1 MVLASIRYS
10 RFLLGHVAN
19 SAGQAVEYN
28 DDVEALLRA
37 EQGAAGFTNALNTD
51 SVIYTVNAST
61 PFTRNVRVFGST
73 DVRIRWFDLSA
84 SVRSFSIDTADS
96 AVDITPISADGQ
108 VQIAGRT
115 NWAATLST
123 VADDDILENIL
134 PGEGLYSGILH
145 IVRSSGHLLTA
156 AVGFGGMA
164 LTHEDTGLET
174 VEISLYN
181 QSIFRPVWR

>member
-1 MVLASIRYS
+1 MVLASIRYTK
-10 RFLLGHVAN
+10 FLLGHVAN

-28 DDVEALLRA
+28 ANVEALLLA
-37 EQGAAGFTNALNTD
+37 EQTADGFANSLNTD
-51 SVIYTVNAST
+51 AIIYTVNATS
-61 PFTRNVRVFGST
+61 PFTRSLRIYSAT
-73 DVRIRWFDLSA
+73 DVPIRWFDLSA

-96 AVDITPISADGQ
+96 AVDITPISSDGQ
-108 VQIAGRT
+108 VQISGRT
-115 NWAATLST
+115 NWSCTLST
-123 VADDDILENIL
+123 VANDDILENIV
-134 PGEGLYSGILH
+134 PGQGLYTGVLH
-145 IVRSSGHLLTA
+145 VVRSSGHILTA

>member
-28 DDVEALLRA
+28 DDVESLLQA
-37 EQGAAGFTNALNTD
+37 EQGANGFANALNTD
-51 SVIYTVNAST
+51 AVIYTVNATS
-61 PFTRNVRVFGST
+61 PFTRSLRLYGTTNVP
-73 DVRIRWFDLSA
+73 IRWFDLSS
-84 SVRSFSIDTADS
+84 SVRSFSIDTSDS
-96 AVDITPISADGQ
+96 AVDVTPISADGQ
-108 VQIAGRT
+108 VQISGRT
-115 NWAATLST
+115 NWSATLST
-123 VADDDILENIL
+123 VANDDILENIV
-134 PGEGLYSGILH
+134 PGQGLYSGVLH
-145 IVRSSGHLLTA
+145 VVRSSGHLLTA